1 MDQKI
6 KSFVMALELFTK
18 EADLMKVV
26 ALFPEDMNKR
36 KVFYFK
42 EMFITPEN
50 HLFYIVTSLFIDWAA
65 EFSGQCDD
73 KISIFLDEIKDI
85 FEFIDTDISL
95 AEQQKVIDEVKVCL
109 GSLSIP
115 VRHLTKSEIQSLRES
130 KRDAYY
136 KMMAMN

>member
-1 MDQKI
+1 
-6 KSFVMALELFTK
+6 MALELFTK
-18 EADLMKVV
+18 DADLMKVV

-73 KISIFLDEIKDI
+73 KTSIFLDEIKDI
-85 FEFIDTDISL
+85 
-95 AEQQKVIDEVKVCL
+95 
-109 GSLSIP
+109 
-115 VRHLTKSEIQSLRES
+115 
-130 KRDAYY
+130 
-136 KMMAMN
+136 